1 MRVASPIIRRRLQLA
16 RESMNELSRR
26 VTTGAAW
33 MVAARVGDRVIGLVS
48 TIILA
53 RLLLP
58 ADFGLVIMATVLIGA
73 LQLLGA
79 FSFDLALIQNP
90 KAERR
95 HYDTVWTI
103 GLLFATAFALA
114 LIVLAA
120 PAASFYSE
128 PRLQAVMHVLAVAIF
143 LEGLT
148 NVGIVQFRK
157 QLQFDK
163 EFRFVLTRK
172 VVGVVVTV
180 VLAFAWRDYWA
191 LVAGTLTA
199 SIAAVCLSYLWQP
212 YRPRLSLA
220 ARSELFSFS
229 RWLLVNNMLGFLYHR
244 AADFILAKGV
254 GAAGLGHY
262 GLAYEIANLPTSEL
276 VAPVNRA
283 VFPGY
288 AKISADMAG
297 LRRGFVKVIAMVTL
311 FAIPAAV
318 GLACI
323 ADPLVKVVLGPQ
335 WVPVIPLVQVLAL
348 NGMLSAILSCS
359 GSVYLAVGKPR
370 YVTLVLAAHT
380 AVAVPLIAWAT
391 FTIGTIG
398 VAWMLLL
405 TSSLVVPLNYGLLCR
420 AVGLT
425 IGDMSGAIWRPGL
438 AAAVMAIVLWSVHE
452 PLAAWVGQG
461 LILLLALIALG
472 ALTYCALVAILWSL
486 SSRPLG
492 AEAFVLERLR
502 QCFAVVGRAVQ

>member
-1 MRVASPIIRRRLQLA
+1 
-16 RESMNELSRR
+16 MNELSRR

-33 MVAARVGDRVIGLVS
+33 MVTARVGDRVIGLFS

-53 RLLLP
+53 RLLVP
-58 ADFGLVIMATVLIGA
+58 ADFGLLIMATVMISA

-90 KAERR
+90 NTERR

-103 GLLFATAFALA
+103 GLLFAAAFALA
-114 LIVLAA
+114 VMLLAA
-120 PAASFYSE
+120 PAARFYSE
-128 PRLQAVMHVLAVAIF
+128 PRLEAVMYVLAISTFAD
-143 LEGLT
+143 GLT

-157 QLQFDK
+157 QLQFEK

-172 VVGVVVTV
+172 LAGVVVTIV
-180 VLAFAWRDYWA
+180 FAVAWRNYWA
-191 LVAGTLTA
+191 LVAGMLT
-199 SIAAVCLSYLWQP
+199 STVVGVSLSYLWQS

-220 ARSELFSFS
+220 AHRELFSFS
-229 RWLLVNNMLGFLYHR
+229 RWLFVNNALGFLYHR
-244 AADFILAKGV
+244 AGDFILAKGV
-254 GAAGLGHY
+254 GAVGLGHY

-288 AKISADMAG
+288 AKMLADIGG
-297 LRRGFVKVIAMVTL
+297 LRGGFVKVIAMITL
-311 FAIPAAV
+311 LAIPAAV

-323 ADPLVKVVLGPQ
+323 AEPLVQVVLGPK
-335 WVPVIPLVQVLAL
+335 WLPAIPLIQVLAV
-348 NGMLSAILSCS
+348 NGMLSAILACS
-359 GSVYLAVGKPR
+359 GYVYLAIGKPK

-380 AVAVPLIAWAT
+380 VVAVPLIAWAA
-391 FTIGTIG
+391 FTIGTIA

-405 TSSLVVPLNYGLLCR
+405 ASLVVVPLNYRLLSK

-425 IGDMSGAIWRPGL
+425 IMDLIGAIWRPGL
-438 AAAVMAIVLWSVHE
+438 AAAVMAGVLWSVRE
-452 PLAAWVGQG
+452 PLVASAGQG
-461 LILLLALIALG
+461 LVLLLALIAFG
-472 ALTYCALVAILWSL
+472 IFTYCAVVAILWNL

-492 AEAFVLERLR
+492 AEAFVVERLR
-502 QCFAVVGRAVQ
+502 QALAVVGRAVQQGR